1 MSSQFF
7 SYCRF
12 HLFRLLRAQPG
23 VVGVLIFSTL
33 ALVLVSLAT
42 LQQWQQLHQQEQ
54 QLLELRAQSRQHPAA
69 AALAKPAFTTPT
81 IYPAFHSAQLA
92 DTFNQLATEAKLSL
106 DEVSYGLDD
115 NANQPYLRYRVT
127 LAVTATYPLIRQFVD
142 QIALTLPHV
151 SLDTISCTREDIGA
165 IHLSCE
171 LAFSAIFRKETNG

>member
-127 LAVTATYPLIRQFVD
+127 LVVTATYPLIRQFAD